1 MISLAVLVRV
11 RVGLQS
17 TPSNVAL
24 MSITYLLA
32 ALPFFA
38 GGAVVSHCDRPA
50 ERQCQSRLRAPICSA
65 RPPACLLL
73 MPALNRLGAPGAIV
87 AAGVI
92 GGGGGGALRVARR
105 AAAAWWRS
113 SVSSPS
119 RSSGSPASPLGP
131 FTVSIT
137 KGHEH
142 HAVLFSKWNSFSRIG
157 VYDQPYGAWSLS
169 ERYTGPLPDT
179 HLMDIDSAAGTQ
191 ILRFRRRPPRGGVPA
206 VRADRASATG
216 LLRRARRHAVVA
228 DATRW

>member
-24 MSITYLLA
+24 MAFTYLLA

-38 GGAVVSHCDRPA
+38 GGAVVSIA
-50 ERQCQSRLRAPICSA
+50 IARLSA
-65 RPPACLLL
+65 SVNRVYGADLLGAAAACLVL

-92 GGGGGGALRVARR
+92 GGVA
-105 AAAAWWRS
+105 AILFA
-113 SVSSPS
+113 SPS
-119 RSSGSPASPLGP
+119 ARGRLIAVVGVVAVAILGMAASPLAP

-157 VYDQPYGAWSLS
+157 VYDQPV
-169 ERYTGPLPDT
+169 
-179 HLMDIDSAAGTQ
+179 
-191 ILRFRRRPPRGGVPA
+191 RR
-206 VRADRASATG
+206 
-216 LLRRARRHAVVA
+216 VVA
-228 DATRW
+228 ERALHRPAARYASHGHRLGGRNADPPVSTATSARSSTCSTN